1 MNSAPAAPVQQPPPD
16 SAQKSRND
24 LLKNL
29 KSTDTHYTSLFRNL
43 VELKVKSATEE
54 DDKGQPIPN
63 AGPDLEFQKWWSFFY
78 EAPCPISKPAPI
90 KEPPAD
96 QLEVIE
102 HCAEYSA
109 KYGAEGERMLREQ
122 HVLDGAQG
130 KYTFNLNFLNLH
142 SPYHSFYQQQV
153 KANQLALGY
162 YPPAPLMTVE
172 LPPGFVHEDAPK
184 TDMVAPVSLIDPCT
198 SQSIHP
204 VQSSVCFQIPAS
216 TTELTAHPSAVAA
229 LDDEAPGSFN
239 TAVPTPPAP
248 PRIQTDLQLERKEK
262 KSATGKIA
270 ENAPRTGVRVVIAAR
285 EIEAGIELWRAV
297 ENEVANE
304 GNDGADP
311 VHDRKQKDVD
321 LGADQARDQAQKSIL
336 GQVQNDEYDLVCARA
351 VMSPRRRDDFK
362 FSFPS
367 QYEVTQV
374 FMIRDDSLPV
384 FLDSFLFRPFSTN
397 VWVALLIMLF
407 ILVLLYTLFRFFEFR
422 GTETRTKTK
431 MRAAGRLLPL
441 WVEWWLAI
449 SSILCTIDIIYTTFR
464 PYTNRGGY
472 LEKLFEPWNI
482 YADVDLRYAEWDD
495 LVTMATGRVMAIEVV
510 MNLVTL
516 ILARRESRH
525 TVLLAFTTSAFV
537 FWKTFWYM
545 VLYIRQPEGTR
556 EYIRPGTGWLAEFIV
571 FWVAD
576 GFWCAVPLAVMVAL
590 WNRLARHE
598 YEFVSTK
605 DLA

>member
-1 MNSAPAAPVQQPPPD
+1 MVLRYARVPYELHFSDDPLGDISPD
-16 SAQKSRND
+16 
-24 LLKNL
+24 
-29 KSTDTHYTSLFRNL
+29 
-43 VELKVKSATEE
+43 
-54 DDKGQPIPN
+54 GI
-63 AGPDLEFQKWWSFFY
+63 
-78 EAPCPISKPAPI
+78 
-90 KEPPAD
+90 
-96 QLEVIE
+96 
-102 HCAEYSA
+102 
-109 KYGAEGERMLREQ
+109 
-122 HVLDGAQG
+122 
-130 KYTFNLNFLNLH
+130 
-142 SPYHSFYQQQV
+142 
-153 KANQLALGY
+153 
-162 YPPAPLMTVE
+162 
-172 LPPGFVHEDAPK
+172 
-184 TDMVAPVSLIDPCT
+184 
-198 SQSIHP
+198 
-204 VQSSVCFQIPAS
+204 
-216 TTELTAHPSAVAA
+216 
-229 LDDEAPGSFN
+229 
-239 TAVPTPPAP
+239 
-248 PRIQTDLQLERKEK
+248 
-262 KSATGKIA
+262 ATG
-270 ENAPRTGVRVVIAAR
+270 
-285 EIEAGIELWRAV
+285 
-297 ENEVANE
+297 
-304 GNDGADP
+304 
-311 VHDRKQKDVD
+311 
-321 LGADQARDQAQKSIL
+321 IL

-351 VMSPRRRDDFK
+351 VMSPRRRDYFK

-422 GTETRTKTK
+422 GAETRTKMGEYRLLTSSTTQIPVCPYEYYDRCDRIFEEIFAKYPPIIGSYQKLAQDEFVRKHPYPLVAFAWLPGHRITSEYSTLTDRQFHSHTVDLHYDPIYPPVSIQQLPTKTAFTLRQLSVIFYVLLGALGISLLALVVEINFSYLKLQLGRPTK